1 MNMSNGKKMI
11 GAFALL
17 LASLALGYFL
27 RVASSGHEHDDDEH
41 AQEQHG
47 EEHGHE
53 DEHGEEGHG
62 EEARTHITAN
72 AADAAGVQTAV
83 AGPAVIRETVTLY
96 GTVRPSEERIYDVT
110 ARFGGVVREVNASV
124 GETVKKG
131 QTLAFV
137 ENNESLQRYAV
148 TGPADGVILSRRVNA
163 GDAADGT
170 LFTLA
175 NLDSVWVDFAAFPQQ
190 LPQLATGQTVHV
202 INADGEHAADTKLDY
217 IAPIGSPA
225 SQSVLARAVV
235 PNPNGRWTP
244 GLLVTGEVTTAVREV
259 PLAVKVDAV
268 QMFRDDTVVFE
279 KCGDAYEARPLE
291 LGMRDED
298 HVEVL
303 EGIEPGTEYVSAN
316 SYLIKADLLK
326 SGAAHAH

>member
-1 MNMSNGKKMI
+1 MSNGKNVI
-11 GAFALL
+11 AALALL
-17 LASLALGYFL
+17 LAGLVLGYFL
-27 RVASSGHEHDDDEH
+27 SGSPSGGNPADEHGHSDEDEH
-41 AQEQHG
+41 AKEGSH
-47 EEHGHE
+47 
-53 DEHGEEGHG
+53 DEN
-62 EEARTHITAN
+62 RTHITPE
-72 AADAAGVQTAV
+72 AAEAAGVQTAV
-83 AGPAVIRETVTLY
+83 AGPAVIRETATLY
-96 GTVRPSEERIYDVT
+96 GTVRPNEERIYDLT

-148 TGPADGVILSRRVNA
+148 TAPADGVILSRRVNA

-175 NLDSVWVDFAAFPQQ
+175 NLDDVWVDFAAFPQQ
-190 LPQLATGQTVHV
+190 LPRLATGQAVHV

-217 IAPIGSPA
+217 IAPIGSSA
-225 SQSVLARAVV
+225 SQSVLVRAVV
-235 PNPNGRWTP
+235 SNPSGRWTP
-244 GLLVTGEVTTAVREV
+244 GLLVTGEVTIAMREV
-259 PLAVKVDAV
+259 PLAVEVDAV

-279 KCGDAYEARPLE
+279 KRDDAYEARPLK

-303 EGIEPGTEYVSAN
+303 DGIEPGTEYVSAN